1 MNYKNEDWHLFIII
15 LFVEILPLGIWAC
28 QNNVVINLSRL
39 LFVQN
44 HSEDFSAQVVPNN
57 MYNIFWNILWYLLRC
72 QHNMNFIEINSLCE
86 IKFVWWVMI
95 NHISSGNKMWQKSFL
110 FLFQTQ
116 NSKKVLWNLE
126 MYTHKKTLVLY
137 SNWFFV
143 LERNSIFKLEIFYD
157 RRWSLFFY
165 REIQVV

>member
-1 MNYKNEDWHLFIII
+1 MNYDVWTKNEDWHLFIIKI
-15 LFVEILPLGIWAC
+15 LKIWAC

-86 IKFVWWVMI
+86 IMFVWWVMI

-143 LERNSIFKLEIFYD
+143 ERDSIFKLGNFL
-157 RRWSLFFY
+157 W
-165 REIQVV
+165 Q

>member
-1 MNYKNEDWHLFIII
+1 MPKWCPIICTI
-15 LFVEILPLGIWAC
+15 FFEISCDIC
-28 QNNVVINLSRL
+28 CDV
-39 LFVQN
+39 N
-44 HSEDFSAQVVPNN
+44 H
-57 MYNIFWNILWYLLRC
+57 NI
-72 QHNMNFIEINSLCE
+72 NFIEINSLCE
-86 IKFVWWVMI
+86 IMFVWWVMI

-157 RRWSLFFY
+157 RRWSLFLQRNSSSIEMGFM
-165 REIQVV
+165 IQAITYISMKRIKIIPRI

>member
-1 MNYKNEDWHLFIII
+1 M
-15 LFVEILPLGIWAC
+15 
-28 QNNVVINLSRL
+28 

-86 IKFVWWVMI
+86 IMFVWWVMI

-157 RRWSLFFY
+157 RRWSLFLQRNSSSIEMGFM
-165 REIQVV
+165 IQAITYISMKRIKIIPRI